1 MQDLEADVGGAR
13 QTIGQY
19 SPAIGL
25 GLGIAQ
31 GGTAGTTQ
39 AATSAAKLAS
49 NAGLFGTAGSAV
61 GSLAGDV
68 ANLGNIVQGINQGG
82 ALGYAGAGI
91 NAAML
96 AGNVMQQGASMGL
109 LSAATGDEGLALSSF
124 AGPAAGALSL
134 YEFARNWQS
143 GATGSDALSGAEAGA
158 TIGTGILPGVGT
170 LAGGLIGGAVG
181 AASSLFGPG
190 KMDPENQGWDAYAQA
205 FDKSGAAGV
214 SGATPANNF
223 QALAG
228 MFDARG
234 STMPMYEKYG
244 RMGEN
249 QFTTDMFG
257 IVNQALKSG
266 KVASNATPQQI
277 YSKVVQ
283 PWIQG
288 MEPGGWQASNT
299 AKGSPE
305 QAAMGNLLTSM
316 IGQWQSGQ
324 FTSSSK
330 VGIDGQTVSTGVPT
344 YGADGFHAGTQAAQQ
359 QAQTA
364 MAPVSQATSSLGNIF
379 GGTSTQSLTQ
389 QISQQL
395 GGQQAAPAPMLGGQ
409 NFSWLSS
416 INAGLF

>member
-1 MQDLEADVGGAR
+1 MQDIESGIGSAR
-13 QTIGQY
+13 SSIGQLGQY
-19 SPAIGL
+19 APALGL

-31 GGTAGTTQ
+31 GGPAGTTQ
-39 AATSAAKLAS
+39 AATSAAKLGA
-49 NAGLFGTAGSAV
+49 NVGAFGQSSQAIGQ
-61 GSLAGDV
+61 LAGDV
-68 ANLGNIVQGINQGG
+68 SALGSIYQGINAGG
-82 ALGYAGAGI
+82 GLGYSEAGLGAT
-91 NAAML
+91 ML
-96 AGNVMQQGASMGL
+96 AGNLMQQGANMGL
-109 LSAATGDEGLALSSF
+109 LAASTGDEGLAMSSF
-124 AGPAAGALSL
+124 AGPATAALSI
-134 YEFARNWQS
+134 YEFARNMQS
-143 GATGSDALSGAEAGA
+143 GATGSDMLQGAETGA
-158 TIGTGILPGVGT
+158 TVGSLAGPIGSLIGAGIGTAV
-170 LAGGLIGGAVG
+170 GAVG
-181 AASSLFGPG
+181 SLFGPG
-190 KMDPENQGWDAYAQA
+190 RMDPENVGWDQYAAA

-223 QALAG
+223 QTLAG

-359 QAQTA
+359 QAHTA
-364 MAPVSQATSSLGNIF
+364 MAPVSQAVSALSQIF
-379 GGTSTQSLTQ
+379 PGASVGGGMQTGTST
-389 QISQQL
+389 
-395 GGQQAAPAPMLGGQ
+395 PAPMLGGQ
-409 NFSWLSS
+409 DFSWLSS
-416 INAGLF
+416 INAGMF